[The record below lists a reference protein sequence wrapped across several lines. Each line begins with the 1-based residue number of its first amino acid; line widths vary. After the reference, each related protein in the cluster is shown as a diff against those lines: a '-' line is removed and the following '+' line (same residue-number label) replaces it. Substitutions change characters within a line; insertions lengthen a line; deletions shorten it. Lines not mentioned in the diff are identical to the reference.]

1 MEREPVFREVQRFRQ
16 PWVWA
21 LLGGIALLMFVLG
34 PVLWGGLLVVGAV
47 AGFVYSL
54 RLQTEVRA
62 DGIYLKLWPLHRSFR
77 RISWSEI
84 ERYESIRYR
93 PLRDFGGWGNPLG
106 PRQDRVQT
114 SVGIEE
120 SGSNGRTGV
129 AFSSAHNV
137 PRNWSVPSTSLY
149 RSLGMGVSL
158 LTVSQYF
165 GHSQWADIPETTL
178 RTYTPAPMS
187 AIPRSPA
194 RSTGSS
200 NATTPMA
207 AMPTMPTAD
216 HVP

>member
-1 MEREPVFREVQRFRQ
+1 MEREPVFREVQQRFRQ

-93 PLRDFGGWGNPLG
+93 PLRDFGGWGIRWAPA
-106 PRQDRVQT
+106 RSRTT
-114 SVGIEE
+114 SVGIE
-120 SGSNGRTGV
+120 SGWFERTDGRGV
-129 AFSSAHNV
+129 LVGSQRPEELVSAIDE
-137 PRNWSVPSTSLY
+137 SVP
-149 RSLGMGVSL
+149 
-158 LTVSQYF
+158 
-165 GHSQWADIPETTL
+165 
-178 RTYTPAPMS
+178 
-187 AIPRSPA
+187 
-194 RSTGSS
+194 
-200 NATTPMA
+200 
-207 AMPTMPTAD
+207 
-216 HVP
+216 